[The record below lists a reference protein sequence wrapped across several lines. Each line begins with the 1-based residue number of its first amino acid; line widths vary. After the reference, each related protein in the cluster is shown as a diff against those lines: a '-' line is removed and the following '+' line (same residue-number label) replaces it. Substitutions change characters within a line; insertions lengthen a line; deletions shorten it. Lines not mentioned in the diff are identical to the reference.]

1 MDFSKK
7 KEKKSLVVRVIIMT
21 NLWIDD
27 KSGKI
32 MLAWLFVVTGLLLN
46 LFGMGFFE
54 AAHEWLAKK
63 ASSLKSVTYILQ
75 WWNLAQL
82 CFTQR
87 RSEKYMNNVTH
98 FWVLLISTFFLLEI
112 SKFCYFKKYK
122 YRLYFNTSFL
132 ILLTFCWIF
141 TDCFNKHGYN
151 FYDVSK
157 NDYPRPC

>member
-82 CFTQR
+82 CFT
-87 RSEKYMNNVTH
+87 
-98 FWVLLISTFFLLEI
+98 
-112 SKFCYFKKYK
+112 
-122 YRLYFNTSFL
+122 
-132 ILLTFCWIF
+132 
-141 TDCFNKHGYN
+141 
-151 FYDVSK
+151 
-157 NDYPRPC
+157 